1 MPETALYD
9 RPPFLRGLYV
19 SLDYNNNPVA
29 RRILFV
35 KSSDSVARD
44 EFLKLRGCLRS
55 FDELDAQER
64 TYYDYTCQP
73 EDIIRM
79 CNIPSPQMKEYDLL
93 REKEILRL

>member
-79 CNIPSPQMKEYDLL
+79 CNIPSPQMKEDDLL